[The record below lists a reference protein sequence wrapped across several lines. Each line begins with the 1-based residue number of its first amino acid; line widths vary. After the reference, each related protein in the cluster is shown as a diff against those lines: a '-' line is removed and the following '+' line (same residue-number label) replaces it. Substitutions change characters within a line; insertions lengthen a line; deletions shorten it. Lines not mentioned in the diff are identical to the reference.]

1 MFDIKKVEAEA
12 AAEIAA
18 EKATAAKAK
27 IKAKLKQIA
36 DAQRIVSNLEDE
48 YGVLLR
54 DIGA

>member
-12 AAEIAA
+12 LKEISD
-18 EKATAAKAK
+18 EKATIAKSK

-36 DAQRIVSNLEDE
+36 DAERIVQNLRDE

-54 DIGA
+54 DIG

>member
-12 AAEIAA
+12 QSELAA
-18 EKATAAKAK
+18 EKATAAKSK

-36 DAQRIVSNLEDE
+36 DAERIVANLRDE

>member
-12 AAEIAA
+12 LAEINTDRAD
-18 EKATAAKAK
+18 KAKAK
-27 IKAKLKQIA
+27 IKAKLQQIA
-36 DAQRIVSNLEDE
+36 DAERIVSNLRDE

>member
-12 AAEIAA
+12 QSELAA
-18 EKATAAKAK
+18 EKATAAKSK

-36 DAQRIVSNLEDE
+36 DAQRIVSNLQDE

>member
-12 AAEIAA
+12 QSELAA
-18 EKATAAKAK
+18 EKATAAKSK

-36 DAQRIVSNLEDE
+36 DAERIVSNLRDE

-54 DIGA
+54 DIG

>member
-12 AAEIAA
+12 LAEINADRA
-18 EKATAAKAK
+18 NKAKAK
-27 IKAKLKQIA
+27 IKAKLQQIA
-36 DAQRIVSNLEDE
+36 DAERIVQNLRDE